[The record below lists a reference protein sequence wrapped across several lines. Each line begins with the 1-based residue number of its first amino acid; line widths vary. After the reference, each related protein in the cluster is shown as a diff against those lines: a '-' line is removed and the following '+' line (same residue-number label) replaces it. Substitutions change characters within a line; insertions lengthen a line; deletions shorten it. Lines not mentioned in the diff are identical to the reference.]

1 MSEAQNILLVEPVGA
16 HTLLLRL
23 NRPEKRNALAT
34 DLLGRIADALDG
46 AAADPAIR
54 AVVIT
59 GADRFFAAGA
69 DIAELA
75 SRDTGGALAD
85 LRPAIWTRIRSFAKP
100 LIAAVEG
107 WSLGAG
113 NELVMCCDLVVAG
126 ESAKFGQPE
135 TNLGIIPGA
144 GGTAVL
150 PRLVGR
156 SRAMRMVLLGD
167 PLSAAEALQAGL
179 VAQVVEDGQALSVA
193 TDLATRI
200 AARAPLAMQQ
210 GKAMVR
216 ATFETHQSAHLLLE
230 RQAFSALFGT
240 ADKRE
245 GTAAFFEKRDPQWS
259 GT

>member
-1 MSEAQNILLVEPVGA
+1 MSEGADILLVERVGA
-16 HTLLLRL
+16 HVALLRL
-23 NRPEKRNALAT
+23 NKPEKRNALAT
-34 DLLGRIADALDG
+34 DLLGRVADALDA
-46 AAADPAIR
+46 AAADGSVR
-54 AVVIT
+54 VAVVT
-59 GADRFFAAGA
+59 GTDRFFAAGA
-69 DIAELA
+69 DINELA
-75 SRDTGGALAD
+75 ARATGGALGD
-85 LRPAIWTRIRSFAKP
+85 PRPAIWTRIRGFAKP

-126 ESAKFGQPE
+126 QGASFGQPE

-156 SRAMRMVLLGD
+156 SRAMEMVLLGTAMTAD
-167 PLSAAEALQAGL
+167 EARQAGL
-179 VAQVVEDGQALSVA
+179 VARVVDDGAALDA
-193 TDLATRI
+193 ALALAERI

-216 ATFETHQSAHLLLE
+216 ASFETHQSAHLILE

-240 ADKRE
+240 ADKIE
-245 GTAAFFEKRDPQWS
+245 GTTAFFEKRNPQWS

>member
-1 MSEAQNILLVEPVGA
+1 MSDDILLVERFGD
-16 HTLLLRL
+16 HGLLVRL

-34 DLLGRIADALDG
+34 DLLGRVADALDE
-46 AAADPAIR
+46 AAGDTSIR
-54 AVVIT
+54 AVVLT
-59 GADRFFAAGA
+59 GSDKIFAAGA
-69 DIAELA
+69 DIKELA
-75 SRDTGGALAD
+75 ERDTGGALSD
-85 LRPAIWTRIRSFAKP
+85 PRPAIWARIRGFSKP

-126 ESAKFGQPE
+126 AGARFGQPE

-144 GGTAVL
+144 GGTAIL

-156 SRAMRMVLLGD
+156 SRAMKMVLLGD
-167 PLSAAEALQAGL
+167 ALTAAEAREAGL
-179 VAQVVEDGQALSVA
+179 VAEITEDGQALA
-193 TDLATRI
+193 TALALAERI
-200 AARAPLAMQQ
+200 AGRAPLALQQ

-216 ATFETHQSAHLLLE
+216 ASFETHQAAHLVME

-245 GTAAFFEKRDPQWS
+245 GTTAFFEKRDPQWR
-259 GT
+259 GV

>member
-1 MSEAQNILLVEPVGA
+1 MLLVERVGG
-16 HTLLLRL
+16 HGLLIRL

-34 DLLGRIADALDG
+34 DLLIRIADALDD
-46 AAADPAIR
+46 AAADPHVR
-54 AVVIT
+54 AVVLT
-59 GADRFFAAGA
+59 GSDRVFAAGA
-69 DIAELA
+69 DINELA
-75 SRDTGGALAD
+75 ARATAGALAD
-85 LRPAIWTRIRSFAKP
+85 ARPAIWTRIRSFAKP

-126 ESAKFGQPE
+126 VSAKFGQPE

-156 SRAMRMVLLGD
+156 SRAMQMVLLGE
-167 PLSAAEALQAGL
+167 PLSAAEAQQAGL
-179 VAQVVEDGQALSVA
+179 VATVVEDGQALASA
-193 TDLATRI
+193 LQLAARI

-216 ATFETHQSAHLLLE
+216 ATFETHQTAHLALE

-240 ADKRE
+240 SDKQE
-245 GTAAFFEKRDPQWS
+245 GTTAFFEKRDPLWS
-259 GT
+259 GS

>member
-1 MSEAQNILLVEPVGA
+1 MSGVTDILLIERPGPDI
-16 HTLLLRL
+16 LLLRL

-34 DLLGRIADALDG
+34 DLLIRVAEALQE
-46 AAADPAIR
+46 AAADAGVR

-59 GADRFFAAGA
+59 GSDRVFAAGA
-69 DIAELA
+69 DINELA
-75 SRDTGGALAD
+75 SRDTAGALGD
-85 LRPAIWTRIRSFAKP
+85 PRPAAWARIRSFAKP

-113 NELVMCCDLVVAG
+113 NELVMCCDLVVA
-126 ESAKFGQPE
+126 SVNAKFGQPE

-144 GGTAVL
+144 GGTAIL

-156 SRAMRMVLLGD
+156 SRAMKMVLLGD
-167 PLSAAEALQAGL
+167 PLSAKEALEAGL
-179 VAQVVEDGQALSVA
+179 VAEVVDQGQALPAALS
-193 TDLATRI
+193 LATRI
-200 AARAPLAMQQ
+200 AGRAPLAMQQ

-240 ADKRE
+240 ADKKE
-245 GTAAFFEKRDPQWS
+245 GTTAFFDKRDPQWS
-259 GT
+259 GS

>member
-1 MSEAQNILLVEPVGA
+1 MSEPILLAEKAGD
-16 HTLLLRL
+16 HGLLLRL

-34 DLLGRIADALDG
+34 DLLGAVADALD
-46 AAADPAIR
+46 AAAAEPSVR
-54 AVVIT
+54 TVVIT
-59 GADRFFAAGA
+59 GAAKFFAAGA
-69 DIAELA
+69 DINELHA
-75 SRDTGGALAD
+75 RDTGGALGD
-85 LRPAIWTRIRSFAKP
+85 PRPAIWARIRGFAKP

-126 ESAKFGQPE
+126 QGAKFGQPE

-144 GGTAVL
+144 GGTAIL

-156 SRAMRMVLLGD
+156 SRAMKMVLLGD
-167 PLSAAEALQAGL
+167 PLTAEEALAAGL
-179 VAQVVEDGQALSVA
+179 VAEVVEDGQALA
-193 TDLATRI
+193 AALALAGRI
-200 AARAPLAMQQ
+200 GGRAPLAMQQ

-216 ATFETHQSAHLLLE
+216 AAFETHQSAHLILE

-245 GTAAFFEKRDPQWS
+245 GTTAFFEKRDPQWT
-259 GT
+259 GA